1 MSADDRD
8 QPKRSDPPP
17 GNGAPGEDRPGNG
30 RLPREDEVSLLDILL
45 VLARHKTLIVRTV
58 LAFALLGVTYA
69 LLASE
74 EFTSSAKVV
83 REAQS
88 ETGNLPDGISPRAL
102 SGLGINL
109 GGGASGLTPEAFP
122 DVLQSREV
130 RLSVVRDTFRFPD
143 TERPMTFVD
152 YVDRPPGTVGL
163 VLKYT
168 LKLPW
173 TLKNALGEAIS
184 SRPAPVGTTETG
196 APVIPSE
203 AEDEAL
209 EAIGDRVAASV
220 DEETGLMTI
229 SVTAGGPRL
238 AASLA
243 NSFIDHFK
251 TRVRTLR
258 TEKVRERLQFVEGR
272 FQEVEEQLET
282 AENRLAQFL
291 ERNQNPTTATL
302 QFRRDRLQRQVSF
315 KEQLYSELQ
324 SQLTQTRLDLQRQQP
339 VVTLVEKPVPP
350 LERSAPLRTLIVL
363 LSLILGGI
371 VAVGV
376 AFTKAYFEEQRDEET
391 QRKLSEIRE
400 SIVPGEPFNRV
411 GGYFRKEAEQD

>member
-1 MSADDRD
+1 MS
-8 QPKRSDPPP
+8 SDAATSSGPPP
-17 GNGAPGEDRPGNG
+17 EPPGDGAPGYDRTSP
-30 RLPREDEVSLLDILL
+30 ESEVSLLDILL
-45 VLARHKTLIVRTV
+45 VLVRKKTLILRTV

-69 LLASE
+69 LLVSE

-88 ETGNLPDGISPRAL
+88 ETGNLPGGISPGAL

-184 SRPAPVGTTETG
+184 SRPAPAGTTETG

-209 EAIGDRVAASV
+209 EAIGDRVTTAV
-220 DEETGLMTI
+220 DQETGLMTI

-400 SIVPGEPFNRV
+400 SIVPGEPFSRV